1 MPSIQRDLWPAEIRT
16 TEVLS
21 PDEILEFQ
29 AKELARRT
37 NDLLQAKVVR
47 FEGDDRVFLG
57 FEVTATRLGVT
68 HRLFEV
74 WQRAGTEYP
83 VTIHPP
89 VDDIPNFLKRKYMD
103 HHDPHNYP
111 DDDDERTGPYE
122 VENEWVADSPMEF
135 TDKLERV
142 LSSAVVKST
151 LFSLLAKSQRSPAK
165 PA

>member
-1 MPSIQRDLWPAEIRT
+1 MDIRATEI
-16 TEVLS
+16 LS

-47 FEGDDRVFLG
+47 FEEGNRVYLG

-74 WQRAGTEYP
+74 WQRARTEYP

-89 VDDIPNFLKRKYMD
+89 ADDIPNFLKRKYTE
-103 HHDPHNYP
+103 DPDSHNYP
-111 DDDDERTGPYE
+111 DYDEEPSGPYE

-151 LFSLLAKSQRSPAK
+151 LFSLLAKSQRSQAK
-165 PA
+165 PT